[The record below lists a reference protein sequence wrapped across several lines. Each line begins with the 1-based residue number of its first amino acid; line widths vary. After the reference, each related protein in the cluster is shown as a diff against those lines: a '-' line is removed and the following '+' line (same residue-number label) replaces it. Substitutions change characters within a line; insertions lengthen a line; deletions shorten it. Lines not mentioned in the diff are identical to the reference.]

1 VALNTSALAALL
13 AQTEAL
19 ENLTEKQTQELEG
32 LIEAAD
38 AALGGTDQAAV
49 DEVASLIED
58 WLTSLN
64 TSGTSAT
71 PETGGTTDAPGTGG
85 TTETPNTGGTTETP
99 GSSEST
105 DAPGTGGATEAP
117 DTGNTGETPTPSEET
132 EAPNSGLLTEEV
144 VLVDPA
150 TGIRVR
156 LEAGES
162 DQIVKV
168 AVTELPES
176 AERDTDFYDI
186 VLLDQAGK
194 EVAPSK
200 DTLVVLPIK
209 AGKEVEAVQ
218 YHKEDGS
225 VESLAFTE
233 TLVQNED
240 GTSFPAVVFVA
251 KHFSIYGVVYV
262 ETAKGPG
269 LVNEGPAAFEG
280 GLVPNQAPKQ
290 VALPA
295 ASLPTS
301 QKESSKSD

>member
-1 VALNTSALAALL
+1 
-13 AQTEAL
+13 
-19 ENLTEKQTQELEG
+19 G
-32 LIEAAD
+32 
-38 AALGGTDQAAV
+38 
-49 DEVASLIED
+49 
-58 WLTSLN
+58 
-64 TSGTSAT
+64 
-71 PETGGTTDAPGTGG
+71 TGGTTEAPGTGG
-85 TTETPNTGGTTETP
+85 TTDTPGAGGTT
-99 GSSEST
+99 
-105 DAPGTGGATEAP
+105 DAP
-117 DTGNTGETPTPSEET
+117 TPAEET
-132 EAPNSGLLTEEV
+132 DTPAPGLLTEERI
-144 VLVDPA
+144 LVDPA

-162 DQIVKV
+162 DQIVKLL
-168 AVTELPES
+168 VTEIPES

-225 VESLAFTE
+225 VESLAFTD

-301 QKESSKSD
+301 QKESNKSDAKTLPNTGSHSSVALSMIGGMTLLSSLGLVGRRRKK

>member
-1 VALNTSALAALL
+1 
-13 AQTEAL
+13 
-19 ENLTEKQTQELEG
+19 
-32 LIEAAD
+32 
-38 AALGGTDQAAV
+38 
-49 DEVASLIED
+49 
-58 WLTSLN
+58 
-64 TSGTSAT
+64 
-71 PETGGTTDAPGTGG
+71 
-85 TTETPNTGGTTETP
+85 
-99 GSSEST
+99 
-105 DAPGTGGATEAP
+105 
-117 DTGNTGETPTPSEET
+117 ETPTPSEET

-233 TLVQNED
+233 NLVQNED

-301 QKESSKSD
+301 QKEGSKSDAKTLPNTGSHSSVALSMIGGMTLLSSLGLVGRRRKK